1 MAQAKTEGP
10 PRGDVA
16 FDYDNL
22 LGAVRRRFTVH
33 QYLPDPVPDEIIE
46 KVLEAGRWAPSGA
59 NSQPWEFIVVKD
71 RALIEQLGDVI
82 HREAI
87 SLRAADPKF
96 NFPNYEY
103 VRGMSCVIVVIADP
117 RTKRIINHPRP
128 PENKEKTFLFS
139 LAACIEHMHLAATC
153 FGLGCTWLTVQET
166 GPYEMEIRA
175 LLDIPDP
182 YRVAILTP
190 LGKPWNWPRIPERR
204 RPLAELV
211 HQDRFDRTK
220 LRDDAQLEE
229 FLRTKTLRK
238 GKGSWDF
245 AAAQGEQQG
254 EQP

>member
-1 MAQAKTEGP
+1 MSAQYQRT
-10 PRGDVA
+10 PRIEA
-16 FDYDNL
+16 LFDYENL
-22 LGAVRRRFTVH
+22 LGAIQRRFTVH
-33 QYLPDPVPDEIIE
+33 QYRPDPVPDEIVE

-87 SLRAADPKF
+87 SLRGADPKF

-103 VRGMSCVIVVIADP
+103 VRGMSCIIVVIADP

-139 LAACIEHMHLAATC
+139 VAACVEHMHLAATC

-166 GPYEMEIRA
+166 GPYEMEIRK

-182 YRVAILTP
+182 FRIAILCP
-190 LGKPWNWPRIPERR
+190 IGVPWRWPKIPERR
-204 RPLAELV
+204 RPLADLV
-211 HQDRFDRTK
+211 HRERFDRSK
-220 LRDDAQLEE
+220 FRDEDELER
-229 FLRTKTLRK
+229 FLRKNTLRK
-238 GKGSWDF
+238 GKGSWDY
-245 AAAQGEQQG
+245 AAKQSE
-254 EQP
+254 ES